1 MKDTPALDASMP
13 PMIWLQIDT
22 EGDNE
27 ADRDEPMPED
37 ALDNVTW
44 CRDSIGGV
52 EVEYVRADL
61 VRAAMPINVTDDGDP
76 ELQRLAEVLG
86 MTANTYSTPS
96 FSLTLQPNRVV
107 YGPRRGKIQAKT

>member
-22 EGDNE
+22 AGDNE

-61 VRAAMPINVTDDGDP
+61 VRA
-76 ELQRLAEVLG
+76 LLG
-86 MTANTYSTPS
+86 GLDTYWITLDEGKHAVEAVSFLTAN
-96 FSLTLQPNRVV
+96 
-107 YGPRRGKIQAKT
+107 A

>member
-22 EGDNE
+22 AGDNE
-27 ADRDEPMPED
+27 ADRDEPFPEE
-37 ALDNVTW
+37 ALDNVSW
-44 CRDSIGGV
+44 YRESIGGV

-61 VRAAMPINVTDDGDP
+61 VRAAMPVNATDDGDP

-86 MTANTYSTPS
+86 MTANDQV
-96 FSLTLQPNRVV
+96 QP
-107 YGPRRGKIQAKT
+107 

>member
-22 EGDNE
+22 AGDNE

-61 VRAAMPINVTDDGDP
+61 VRAAMPVNATDDGDP

-86 MTANTYSTPS
+86 MTAND
-96 FSLTLQPNRVV
+96 
-107 YGPRRGKIQAKT
+107 